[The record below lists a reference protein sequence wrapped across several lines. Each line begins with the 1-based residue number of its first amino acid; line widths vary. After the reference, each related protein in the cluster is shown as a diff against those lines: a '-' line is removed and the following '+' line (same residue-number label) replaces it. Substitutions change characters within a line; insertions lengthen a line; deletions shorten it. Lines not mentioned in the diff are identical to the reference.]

1 MPESTLET
9 QAPEPRP
16 LLSAIDSATRER
28 LLSSAMRRAYEPNEI
43 VFLQDEPCA
52 GLFIVVSGLLKI
64 AKVSSE
70 GREQVLR
77 HVSAGGSF
85 NEVAVLDGGPN
96 PATVT
101 AVEPSELLVVSRASM
116 LALIAET
123 PGLAET
129 MIQALAGRLRHMVE
143 LVEDLSFRHV
153 SERVARVLLQSVA
166 PHPGV
171 GAGADMSRRVS
182 QREIAEMAGTSREVV
197 ARALKTIEAS
207 GAISI
212 EGGEIRL
219 VDAAKLSDLQ

>member
-1 MPESTLET
+1 MTDSITDAQT
-9 QAPEPRP
+9 PEPRP
-16 LLSAIDSATRER
+16 LLSAIDGATRAR
-28 LLSSAMRRAYEPNEI
+28 LLGSAARRTYEPNEI

-52 GLFIVVSGLLKI
+52 GLFMVVSGLLKI

-85 NEVAVLDGGPN
+85 NEVAVLDGGAN

-101 AVEPSELLVVSRASM
+101 AVERSELLVVSRDSM

-207 GAISI
+207 GAIAI
-212 EGGEIRL
+212 DGGEIRL
-219 VDAAKLSDLQ
+219 VDAAKLSALQ

>member
-1 MPESTLET
+1 MPESTMET
-9 QAPEPRP
+9 QAPEPTP
-16 LLSAIDSATRER
+16 LLYAIDGETRER
-28 LLSSAMRRAYEPNEI
+28 VLRSAERRTYDPNEI
-43 VFLQDEPCA
+43 VFLQDAPCA

-77 HVSAGGSF
+77 HVSAGDSF
-85 NEVAVLDGGPN
+85 NEVAALDGGPN
-96 PATVT
+96 PGTVT
-101 AVEPSELLVVSRASM
+101 AVERSELLVVSRESL
-116 LALIAET
+116 LALIAQT
-123 PGLAET
+123 PGMAQT
-129 MIQALAGRLRHMVE
+129 MIQALAARLRHMVE
-143 LVEDLSFRHV
+143 LVEDLSFRQV

-197 ARALKTIEAS
+197 ARALKAIEAS

-219 VDAAKLSDLQ
+219 VDAAKLSGRL